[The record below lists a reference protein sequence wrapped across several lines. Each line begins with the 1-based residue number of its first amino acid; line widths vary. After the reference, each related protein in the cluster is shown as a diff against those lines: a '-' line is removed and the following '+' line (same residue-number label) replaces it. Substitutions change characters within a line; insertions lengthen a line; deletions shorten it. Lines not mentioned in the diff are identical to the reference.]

1 MSYESA
7 LITRSAP
14 SYELSRQVASPNLYK
29 ALSHLCDPV
38 IFARGGLSVSGEE
51 NLVRNNQGQIFA
63 ANHKSNW
70 DPFYMS
76 KMGLKFGLQFHN
88 LAKQE
93 LYRYKVLASLLPR
106 LGGIAFDRDTDL
118 LAQEAGPELG
128 SILEAGGQVV
138 LYTEGTRHAG
148 EELGPMKKVGALA
161 VRKNA
166 IVYPTAIAGTNRRH
180 GHVHIKIGEPFNVA
194 GMETPGNMPRRR
206 IEVSRQIDEQLPGQI
221 HKLYDEAKGYLS

>member
-1 MSYESA
+1 M
-7 LITRSAP
+7 
-14 SYELSRQVASPNLYK
+14 
-29 ALSHLCDPV
+29 
-38 IFARGGLSVSGEE
+38 SGEE
-51 NLVRNNQGQIFA
+51 NLVSNNQGQIFA

-70 DPFYMS
+70 DPIYMGQ
-76 KMGLKFGLQFHN
+76 MGRRFNLQFHN

-93 LYRYKVLASLLPR
+93 LYKNRVLANLLSR
-106 LGGIAFDRDTDL
+106 LGGIAFDREADL

-128 SILEAGGQVV
+128 SIFEAGGQAV
-138 LYTEGTRHAG
+138 LYTEGTRHPG

-194 GMETPGNMPRRR
+194 GMESPDNIPRRR
-206 IEVSRQIDEQLPGQI
+206 IEIAREIDEKLPNEIQM
-221 HKLYDEAKGYLS
+221 LYTEAKKLSGVT